1 MEKKPSD
8 EKGMVGGVLFCFS
21 LKACRISAGPS
32 LLPPALT
39 EYNRMGKAFNS
50 PTSKNIESG
59 WAFKRTIVAALKLIF
74 FNLLHERDKPPVK
87 RKNQNNVASEA
98 SSRSNSLQRD
108 GA

>member
-39 EYNRMGKAFNS
+39 EYNRMGKLVKRAFNS

-59 WAFKRTIVAALKLIF
+59 WAFKRTIVAALK
-74 FNLLHERDKPPVK
+74 DKPPVK